1 MHPLNVGVQRV
12 LRALGLQRAQP
23 KSGGT
28 RSSIVVSTLWQTG
41 LILFGSGSLF
51 LLVSLMVV
59 GRRFDAFDAEHYL
72 QDLSRVAS
80 VIERDS
86 QIFRGYVW
94 DQAVWDESYRFIES
108 PTREYILT
116 NYSLDSLKNL
126 NIDGVAIVN
135 LAGEVLEAFEHS
147 DGVAKPLSRPQ
158 LQSFLPSSAD
168 LQHYGPSTYLR
179 WFGSRPVLVVS
190 APITDTFGLL
200 ASNGQLYML
209 RYLDGSYRQQI
220 QEVTSVP
227 FQIADPQ
234 GSNNP
239 FTAEAGVDQ
248 QQEGWFAWQ
257 TLNSGVT
264 ITFGGPTRLAQ
275 ERQATFWI
283 LMGNAALL
291 ITASLLGVYRVMQRK
306 MLGRLTLFS
315 TLADQVRDSDDPD
328 IRWPVSGDDELD
340 NLATSLNALRDTVQ
354 QRQTELNQIAFF
366 DALTGLP
373 NRRMLLDRL
382 PRALAAGARTDSV
395 GALMLL
401 DLDNFKMLND
411 THGHAEGDR
420 LLVEVAQRLR
430 YCVREIDTVA
440 RLGGD
445 EFVVLLENLGKNR
458 RRAAIHAER
467 IARKILAILNQPF
480 ALAQGEH
487 INTASIGITFFDET
501 HTNADSLLKQAD
513 LAMYRSKAQGR
524 NNLSVFDPE
533 LQEAVQQ
540 RVTLETDLAEAIRS
554 QQMFLCF
561 QAQVGDRNQLTGAE
575 VLIRWRHPQRGLI
588 PPSEFIPLAEETG
601 LILPLGRWVLE
612 KACDQLARW
621 AEQPEMAHL
630 SLSVNVSAKQLHNPD
645 FVAEVMAA
653 LQQSGADPRK
663 LKLEVT
669 ESLMLKDLDAVV
681 EVMTQLTAVGVGFSL
696 DDFGMGYSALTY
708 LKHLPL
714 DQLKIDKDF
723 VRNVLT
729 DPNDAAIAKMIIT
742 LSESLNLHVIAE
754 GVEEEAQRAFLEM
767 NRCLAYQGY
776 LFTPPLPTEEF
787 EEWARNYKG
796 SHFLNPDPKGQ

>member
-1 MHPLNVGVQRV
+1 MHPLHVGLQRV
-12 LRALGLQRAQP
+12 LRALGLQRDP
-23 KSGGT
+23 SGNGGF
-28 RSSIVVSTLWQTG
+28 RSSIVVSTLWRTG
-41 LILFGSGSLF
+41 VILFGSGSLF
-51 LLVSLMVV
+51 CLVSLVV
-59 GRRFDAFDAEHYL
+59 MGRRFDAFDAQSYQ
-72 QDLSRVAS
+72 QDLSRVAA

-86 QIFRGYVW
+86 QIFSGYVR
-94 DQAVWDESYRFIES
+94 DQAAWDESYRFIES

-135 LAGEVLEAFEHS
+135 LAGEVLEAFERN
-147 DGVAKPLSRPQ
+147 DAVAKPLSPLQ
-158 LQSFLPSSAD
+158 LQSFLPNSAAPQRYGSSTS
-168 LQHYGPSTYLR
+168 LS
-179 WFGSRPVLVVS
+179 WIGSRPVLVAS
-190 APITDTFGLL
+190 APVTDTFGLL

-209 RYLDGSYRQQI
+209 RYLDGFYLQQI

-227 FQIADPQ
+227 FQIR
-234 GSNNP
+234 GSQDSNSP
-239 FTAEAGVDQ
+239 FGTESGVEQ
-248 QQEGWFAWQ
+248 HPEGWFAWQ

-283 LMGNAALL
+283 LMGNAGLL
-291 ITASLLGVYRVMQRK
+291 ITASLAGVYRVLQK
-306 MLGRLTLFS
+306 KVLGRLTLFS
-315 TLADQVRDSDDPD
+315 ALADQVRSSDDFN

-340 NLATSLNALRDTVQ
+340 NLAASLNALRDAVQ

-382 PRALAAGARTDSV
+382 PRALAAGARTGSV

-411 THGHAEGDR
+411 TNGHAEGDR

-430 YCVREIDTVA
+430 HCVRETDTVA

-445 EFVVLLENLGKNR
+445 EFVILLENLGKNR

-501 HTNADSLLKQAD
+501 DANADSLLQQAD

-540 RVTLETDLAEAIRS
+540 RVTLEADLAGAIRS

-612 KACDQLARW
+612 EACAQLARW

-630 SLSVNVSAKQLHNPD
+630 TLAVNVSAKQLHSPD
-645 FVAEVMAA
+645 FTTEVRSA
-653 LQQSGADPRK
+653 LQRSGADPHK

-669 ESLMLKDLDAVV
+669 ESLMLKDLDVVV
-681 EVMTQLTAVGVGFSL
+681 EVMTQLTAIGVGFSL

-714 DQLKIDKDF
+714 NQLKIDKDF

-729 DPNDAAIAKMIIT
+729 DPNDAAIARMIIT
-742 LSESLNLHVIAE
+742 LSEALNLHVIAE
-754 GVEEEAQRAFLEM
+754 GVEEEAQRAFLEL
-767 NRCLAYQGY
+767 NRCTAYQGY
-776 LFTPPLPTEEF
+776 LFTPPLPAEDF
-787 EEWARNYKG
+787 EEWARNQAQ
-796 SHFLNPDPKGQ
+796 LNPMEPK

>member
-1 MHPLNVGVQRV
+1 MRTLKVRLLQVLN
-12 LRALGLQRAQP
+12 ALGLHRPASLSES
-23 KSGGT
+23 SGS

-51 LLVSLMVV
+51 LLVSLVVV
-59 GRRFDAFDAEHYL
+59 GRRFDAFDAEYYL
-72 QDLSRVAS
+72 QDLSRVAA

-94 DQAVWDESYRFIES
+94 DQAAWDDSYRFIEN

-135 LAGEVLEAFEHS
+135 LAGEVLEAFERT
-147 DGVAKPLSRPQ
+147 DVGAKPLSPLQ
-158 LQSFLPSSAD
+158 LQSFLLSSAA
-168 LQHYGPSTYLR
+168 LQHYGSSTYLS

-209 RYLDGSYRQQI
+209 RYLDGFYLQQI

-227 FQIADPQ
+227 FQIRGPQ
-234 GSNNP
+234 GSNGL
-239 FTAEAGVDQ
+239 AEAGVEQ
-248 QQEGWFAWQ
+248 QREGWFAWQ

-264 ITFGGPTRLAQ
+264 LTLGGPTRLAQ

-315 TLADQVRDSDDPD
+315 ALADQVRSSDDSN

-354 QRQTELNQIAFF
+354 KRQTELNQIAFF

-382 PRALAAGARTDSV
+382 PRALAAGARTGSV

-401 DLDNFKMLND
+401 DLDNFKTLND
-411 THGHAEGDR
+411 TNGHAEGDR

-445 EFVVLLENLGKNR
+445 EFVILLENLGKNR
-458 RRAAIHAER
+458 RRAAIQAER

-501 HTNADSLLKQAD
+501 DTSADSLLQQAD

-540 RVTLETDLAEAIRS
+540 RVTLEADLAEAIRS

-575 VLIRWRHPQRGLI
+575 VLVRWRHPQRGLI

-612 KACDQLARW
+612 RACAQLARW

-630 SLSVNVSAKQLHNPD
+630 TLSVNVSAKQLHSPD
-645 FVAEVMAA
+645 FATEIMAA
-653 LQQSGADPRK
+653 LQHSGADPRK

-681 EVMTQLTAVGVGFSL
+681 KVMTQLTAVGVGFSL

-742 LSESLNLHVIAE
+742 LSEALNLHVIAE
-754 GVEEEAQRAFLEM
+754 GVEEEAQRAFLEL
-767 NRCLAYQGY
+767 NRCMAYQGY
-776 LFTPPLPTEEF
+776 LFTPPLPAEEF
-787 EEWARNYKG
+787 EEWAR
-796 SHFLNPDPKGQ
+796 SHKDSNFLNPNS